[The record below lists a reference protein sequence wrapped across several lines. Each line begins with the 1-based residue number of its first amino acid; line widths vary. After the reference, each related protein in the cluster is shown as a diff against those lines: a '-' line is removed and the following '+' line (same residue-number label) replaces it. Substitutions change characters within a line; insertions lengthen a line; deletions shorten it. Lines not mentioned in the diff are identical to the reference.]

1 MTPFAAWLEED
12 FAGFD
17 HAVLTFL
24 HSLAVTA
31 GIGDVLT
38 PVMTGISCFGE
49 KGITVFLWG
58 LWCVLH
64 RKQRDASPAY
74 PYRRTGFCIWGAMGF
89 GTVTGN
95 FILKNWIRRL
105 RPMLATV
112 ERCRCLAGT
121 RLFVSVRSCDGSGGR
136 CHSGVMG
143 NEKSEICVAVAL
155 CLCTG
160 IVQMLSPCP
169 LSDGCDCG
177 NGSRRAVRTSLRR
190 MCRCRIP
197 QKRELPAPV
206 PLSLNNRKNGLPQ
219 VQNVWYSVLFFVL
232 RNHSPEIHR
241 FFRNP
246 PLQLEGGYAIMQA

>member
-38 PVMTGISCFGE
+38 PVMTGISYFGE

-95 FILKNWIRRL
+95 FILKNWIRRD
-105 RPMLATV
+105 RK
-112 ERCRCLAGT
+112 
-121 RLFVSVRSCDGSGGR
+121 SV
-136 CHSGVMG
+136 V
-143 NEKSEICVAVAL
+143 
-155 CLCTG
+155 
-160 IVQMLSPCP
+160 
-169 LSDGCDCG
+169 
-177 NGSRRAVRTSLRR
+177 
-190 MCRCRIP
+190 
-197 QKRELPAPV
+197 
-206 PLSLNNRKNGLPQ
+206 
-219 VQNVWYSVLFFVL
+219 
-232 RNHSPEIHR
+232 
-241 FFRNP
+241 
-246 PLQLEGGYAIMQA
+246 

>member
-105 RPMLATV
+105 RPMLATEEYAQFWNAV
-112 ERCRCLAGT
+112 GALPEHGFSFPSGHVMAAAAGVTAALWVTKNPKYAWLWLYVCTLALSRCYLLAHYPTDVIAGMG
-121 RLFVSVRSCDGSGGR
+121 LGVLSGLL
-136 CHSGVMG
+136 SGV
-143 NEKSEICVAVAL
+143 CVDAVYRKR
-155 CLCTG
+155 G
-160 IVQMLSPCP
+160 SFPHLSRY
-169 LSDGCDCG
+169 L
-177 NGSRRAVRTSLRR
+177 
-190 MCRCRIP
+190 
-197 QKRELPAPV
+197 
-206 PLSLNNRKNGLPQ
+206 
-219 VQNVWYSVLFFVL
+219 
-232 RNHSPEIHR
+232 
-241 FFRNP
+241 
-246 PLQLEGGYAIMQA
+246 